1 LRPCV
6 FARNKLC
13 EKQNLKLIMSTNN
26 QSHTKRR
33 LMSSYFTTIISIS
46 LVLFMLGILGLI
58 LLNTQQISNHVKENI
73 GFSIILKGEIKDV
86 DINQIKKTLD
96 AETYVKATH
105 FIHPDS
111 AAAELQRDLGEDFIS
126 FLGYNPLLPSI
137 DVKLNADYA
146 NTDSLSIIE
155 ADLLNNPNIKEVI
168 YQKDLVSLV
177 NQNVKKISFYMLAFS
192 GLLLFI
198 ATALINNTIRLSIY
212 SKRFLIKTMQL
223 VGARHSFIRRPFVL
237 QGIGNGIVSAFI
249 AIGLIVTILYYLQK
263 QYPQLIDFKNIELYG
278 ALFLIIIVIGII
290 ISWISTNLAVSKYL
304 RMESGDLY

>member
-1 LRPCV
+1 
-6 FARNKLC
+6 
-13 EKQNLKLIMSTNN
+13 MSANH

-33 LMSSYFTTIISIS
+33 LISSYFTTIISIS

-73 GFSIILKGEIKDV
+73 GFSIILKNGIKDV

-96 AETYVKATH
+96 AENYVKATH

-111 AAAELQRDLGEDFIS
+111 AAAELKRDLGEDFIS

-155 ADLLNNPNIKEVI
+155 ADLLNNTNIKEVI

-177 NQNVKKISFYMLAFS
+177 NQNVKKISLYMLAFS

-249 AIGLIVTILYYLQK
+249 AISLIIVVLYYLQQ
-263 QYPQLIDFKNIELYG
+263 QYPELIDFRNFELYG
-278 ALFLIIIVIGII
+278 ALFLIMIVLGIL
-290 ISWISTNLAVSKYL
+290 ISWISTNLAVRKYL
-304 RMESGDLY
+304 RIQTGDLY

>member
-1 LRPCV
+1 
-6 FARNKLC
+6 
-13 EKQNLKLIMSTNN
+13 
-26 QSHTKRR
+26 
-33 LMSSYFTTIISIS
+33 SIS

>member
-1 LRPCV
+1 
-6 FARNKLC
+6 
-13 EKQNLKLIMSTNN
+13 MSANH

-33 LMSSYFTTIISIS
+33 LISSYFTTIISIS

-111 AAAELQRDLGEDFIS
+111 AAADLKRDLGEDFIS

-212 SKRFLIKTMQL
+212 SKRFLIKPMQL

-249 AIGLIVTILYYLQK
+249 AISLIIVVLYYFQQ
-263 QYPQLIDFKNIELYG
+263 QYPELIDFRNFELYG
-278 ALFLIIIVIGII
+278 ALFLIMIVLGIL
-290 ISWISTNLAVSKYL
+290 ISWISTNLAVRKYL
-304 RMESGDLY
+304 RIQTGDLY

>member
-1 LRPCV
+1 
-6 FARNKLC
+6 
-13 EKQNLKLIMSTNN
+13 MSANH

-33 LMSSYFTTIISIS
+33 LISSYFTTIISIS

-111 AAAELQRDLGEDFIS
+111 AAADLKRDLGEDFIS

-192 GLLLFI
+192 GLLLII

-249 AIGLIVTILYYLQK
+249 AISLIIVVLYYFQQ
-263 QYPQLIDFKNIELYG
+263 QYPELIDFRNFELYG
-278 ALFLIIIVIGII
+278 ALFLIMIILGIL
-290 ISWISTNLAVSKYL
+290 ISWISTNLAVRKYL
-304 RMESGDLY
+304 RIQTGDLY

>member
-1 LRPCV
+1 
-6 FARNKLC
+6 
-13 EKQNLKLIMSTNN
+13 MSANH

-33 LMSSYFTTIISIS
+33 LISSYFTTIISIS

-111 AAAELQRDLGEDFIS
+111 AAADLKRDLGEDFIS

-249 AIGLIVTILYYLQK
+249 AISLIIVVLYYFQQ
-263 QYPQLIDFKNIELYG
+263 QYPELIDFRNFELYG
-278 ALFLIIIVIGII
+278 ALFLIMIILGIL
-290 ISWISTNLAVSKYL
+290 ISWISTNLAVRKYL
-304 RMESGDLY
+304 RIQTGDLY